1 MKTFSIALNIL
12 LSLGYALLLV
22 SCANQIPPQ
31 GGPVD
36 TTPPKIVSTYPAENT
51 LHFSD
56 KHLDFEFDKYVEHRS
71 AEESIFISPHIADL
85 EFDWSGKELEVTFT
99 GGLRKNTT
107 YVVNVGTDVKD
118 LRSPPNRLAQ
128 AYTFAFSTGADIDRG
143 GIRGKVFPAKPA
155 DHPEGV
161 MIFAYQ
167 LSGINPDT
175 LDPRRQ
181 NPDYITQTGLNGAF
195 YLQHLAF
202 GAYRIVAVRD
212 EYRNLLY
219 DTQIDEFGV
228 PARDFFLS
236 VADTLQDDVFM
247 QLGREDTTAPRLVKA
262 DPRDM
267 NHLSIEFSEPIDTSA
282 GAHIGLSIV
291 DTISRNQ
298 LKVFAVFPNPPSSLS
313 AFTVVTAAQDST
325 KGYSLTIDNARD
337 LANNPIDTKVN
348 SLAFTGSA
356 AADTLV
362 PRIASTSI
370 QDSSRGVILNPV
382 IQIQF
387 TDAVQPQSFAKAIVL
402 RDTSGMEVPS
412 LQDWLNDASCR
423 ILLQG
428 ELSSKSSYRLSIF
441 SENGLDWSGR
451 KFRDSLKVI
460 RFETLD
466 AEALSSIEG
475 TVVDTNMEE
484 SKATIMVMADGVD
497 TKVQKSFTTMVNQ
510 SGNFYIGQ
518 LEEGRY
524 ILHAFRDRNLNGKY
538 DAGSP
543 HPFIGSER
551 FNYASDTL
559 KVRARWPLEGVRI
572 ELK

>member
-1 MKTFSIALNIL
+1 MRTLRNALHSFVL
-12 LSLGYALLLV
+12 LGCIVFLI

-31 GGPVD
+31 GGPID
-36 TTPPKIVSTYPAENT
+36 TTPPTIISTYPSENT
-51 LHFSD
+51 LHYSD
-56 KHLDFEFDKYVEHRS
+56 KRLSFEFDKYVEHRS

-85 EFDWSGKELEVTFT
+85 EFDWSGKELEVTFREA
-99 GGLRKNTT
+99 LRKNTT
-107 YVVNVGTDVKD
+107 YVVNVGTDVRD

-143 GIRGKVFPAKPA
+143 AIRGKVFPAKPA

-175 LDPRRQ
+175 LDPGTQ
-181 NPDYITQTGLNGAF
+181 KPDYITQTGSNGSF

-202 GAYRIVAVRD
+202 GPYRIVAVRD

-219 DTQIDEFGV
+219 DTQVDEFGV
-228 PARDFFLS
+228 PAHDFVLS
-236 VADTLQDDVFM
+236 VADTLQDDVLI

-262 DPRDM
+262 DPRDK
-267 NHLSIEFSEPIDTSA
+267 NHVSIEFSEPIDTT
-282 GAHIGLSIV
+282 GGVHISLSIV
-291 DTISRNQ
+291 DTLSRNR
-298 LKVFAVFPNPPSSLS
+298 LNVFGVIPDPLSLS
-313 AFTVVTAAQDST
+313 AFTLVTAPQDST
-325 KGYSLTIDNARD
+325 KSYLLSIDTARD
-337 LANNPIDTKVN
+337 FANNKIDPKVN
-348 SLAFTGSA
+348 SLVFGGSA
-356 AADTLV
+356 AADTLL
-362 PRIASTSI
+362 PKIALTSI
-370 QDSSRGVILNPV
+370 QDSTRGVILKPE

-387 TDAVQPQSFAKAIVL
+387 SDAVQPQSFAKAIFL
-402 RDTSGMEVPS
+402 RDTSRMEVPS
-412 LQDWLNDASCR
+412 SVHWLNDASCR
-423 ILLQG
+423 ILLQRD
-428 ELSSKSSYRLSIF
+428 LMSKSWYTISILT
-441 SENGLDWSGR
+441 ENGLDWSGK
-451 KFRDSLKVI
+451 KFKDSLKTI

-475 TVVDTNMEE
+475 IVIDTNAAE
-484 SKATIMVMADGVD
+484 SRATIVVTAEDVD
-497 TKVQKSFTTMVNQ
+497 AKVQKSHTTSANQ

-524 ILHAFRDRNLNGKY
+524 IVHAYRDQNRNGKY

-543 HPFIGSER
+543 HPFVGSER